1 MKTERLDA
9 ILDIIREKDIATQ
22 EELQAALRDRGFE
35 VTQATVSRDIRY
47 LQLVKRQSGT
57 GKSVYAVH
65 ESRGHQEQGRLLR
78 VLQDAV
84 RSVDTA
90 QNILVIKTEAGM
102 AMAAAAAIAAGFF
115 VTFSWPEAVRQPC
128 GYTTKRTVLCLCAF
142 VSLNRSIFRRW
153 SHTCCSAYTSG
164 ISP

>member
-1 MKTERLDA
+1 MKTKRLDA

-102 AMAAAAAIAAGFF
+102 AMAAAAAIDSLSIAGIVGCIAGDDTIMAALR
-115 VTFSWPEAVRQPC
+115 TTEA
-128 GYTTKRTVLCLCAF
+128 AEEA
-142 VSLNRSIFRRW
+142 
-153 SHTCCSAYTSG
+153 CSRLLRDLQLA
-164 ISP
+164 